1 MSHNCLLFTKLW
13 LLKNLKKTLSIHVC
27 KGTCQKVVRGT
38 LENFS
43 KSIEGFYLETCLHLC
58 LYLEFFTAQNEVLVT
73 ELMNR
78 DSLHLKQDSLL
89 MDVEDASK

>member
-1 MSHNCLLFTKLW
+1 MVLQKEYS
-13 LLKNLKKTLSIHVC
+13 
-27 KGTCQKVVRGT
+27 TCTRCIYMYC
-38 LENFS
+38 E
-43 KSIEGFYLETCLHLC
+43 Y
-58 LYLEFFTAQNEVLVT
+58 FTAQNEVLVT